1 MKLKELET
9 YNPITIQ
16 CHDNPDP
23 DAIASGY
30 GLYCY
35 FRSKGKDVRLV
46 YSGRNSITK
55 SNLLL
60 MLEKLQIPITYIH
73 PQGDTPFHVP
83 GLLLTVDCQYGAG
96 NVSGIRGDTI
106 AIIDHHQVEIDTVE
120 LSEIVP
126 SLGSCATLVWKMLRE
141 EGFPLD
147 ETEGLGTALYYGLFS
162 DTNQLSE
169 IRNPLDMDMR
179 DSIRYDNGLLS
190 MFRNCNLSLAELE
203 IAGVAMIRYSFNHD
217 YGFAVIKA
225 QPCDPNILGLISDF
239 LLQVDV
245 IKTCVV
251 FNETGDGFK
260 LSVRSCVKEV
270 NASELA
276 SYLTEGVGSGGGHY
290 EKAGGFIS
298 LKLFQRMYPGQHAE
312 AYFSNRL
319 IQYFN
324 SFQLIYAG
332 TYEADLDSMELYRKK
347 KLPLGYVKMDEV
359 LPVGTPI
366 MIRTLEGD
374 MNLQVDEDLYIMI
387 GIKGEAY
394 ANKREKF
401 LKNNRPTQEPY
412 DLEKYAVSADYVPT
426 VKNRI
431 NGQTLV
437 LTDYAKVCVP
447 TGEVCIYARQLDSG
461 VKIFTAWDPDRYML
475 GKPGDYLAVREYDH
489 QDVYVIERDVFGKS
503 YERTLHV

>member
-1 MKLKELET
+1 MNLRDLEI
-9 YNPITIQ
+9 YNPVTIQ

-35 FRSKGKDVRLV
+35 FKSMGKDVRLV

-55 SNLLL
+55 SNLQL
-60 MLEKLQIPITYIH
+60 MIEKLQIPITYIR
-73 PQGDTPFHVP
+73 PQGNAPFHVP

-96 NVSGIRGDTI
+96 NVSGIVGDTM
-106 AIIDHHQVEIDTVE
+106 AIVDHHQVEITSVPMS
-120 LSEIVP
+120 LIV
-126 SLGSCATLVWKMLRE
+126 STLGSCSTLVWKLLRDE
-141 EGFPLD
+141 NFPIN
-147 ETEGLGTALYYGLFS
+147 ETPGLGTALFYGLYS

-179 DSIRYDNGLLS
+179 DSVSYDTGLLS

-203 IAGVAMIRYSFNHD
+203 VAGVAMIRYSFNSE

-245 IKTCVV
+245 IKTCMV
-251 FNETGDGFK
+251 FNETGDGYK

-276 SYLTEGVGSGGGHY
+276 AYLTEGIGSGGGHW

-298 LKLFQRMYPGQHAE
+298 ERLFEEKYPGQHAE
-312 AYFSNRL
+312 AYFNTRM

-324 SFQLIYAG
+324 SYKIIYAAE
-332 TYEADLDSMELYRKK
+332 YEADLEEMEQYSKK
-347 KLPLGYVKMDEV
+347 RLPLGYVKMDEV

-366 MIRTLEGD
+366 TIRTLEGD
-374 MNLQVDEDLYIMI
+374 LDMKVDEDLYVMI

-394 ANKREKF
+394 SCRKDKF
-401 LKNNRPTQEPY
+401 FRNNQPTEDKY
-412 DLEKYAVSADYVPT
+412 YLEKYALSADYVPT
-426 VKNRI
+426 IKNKI
-431 NGQTLV
+431 TGQMLV
-437 LTDYAKVCVP
+437 LTDYAKVCYS
-447 TGEVCIYARQLDSG
+447 TGNISIYVKQLTSG
-461 VKIFTAWDPDRYML
+461 VKVFTAWDPDKYML
-475 GKPGDYLAVREYDH
+475 GKPGDYLAVREDDLH
-489 QDVYVIERDVFGKS
+489 DVYVIERDIFNNS
-503 YERTLHV
+503 YERTLCV